1 MPDGLERMK
10 YHLVWNP
17 TGDWVAVPED
27 QSKQL
32 EMTVHSCE
40 EREEYLNRPVE
51 AVTISPVLLDEL
63 ADQGIIEERIVER
76 VVTKELT
83 HEQSIARAKR
93 LAVRCP
99 VCMVQPYIWCRY
111 IAGEKEGEDTVR
123 LHTPRQPK

>member
-1 MPDGLERMK
+1 MPEGLERMK
-10 YHLVWNP
+10 YQLVWAP

-27 QSKQL
+27 VTKSL
-32 EMTVHSCE
+32 ELTVHVCE
-40 EREEYLNRPVE
+40 EREEYLNRSVEMPPV
-51 AVTISPVLLDEL
+51 VDLDERPV
-63 ADQGIIEERIVER
+63 IER
-76 VVTKELT
+76 VIEVEVRVELT